1 MEIQNNEIEYTAC
14 MDRLSNLL
22 YRARKLERQIHSA
35 ALELSYVCK
44 DIYTKGKLIRISEK
58 ELKPYRNSISRME
71 EFYSSMGSIQKVNMI
86 DNDNLSNQLETYIK
100 RLASHKEKRYGEIIE
115 LLLSVYPSLDVGLD
129 KTLHVDSELK
139 SPDELKKCKTPKELR
154 EAIIR
159 DIETALDTLIGAY
172 KKVIRIF
179 E

>member
-1 MEIQNNEIEYTAC
+1 

-71 EFYSSMGSIQKVNMI
+71 EFYSSMGSIQ
-86 DNDNLSNQLETYIK
+86 ETYTNFDENLFRWLEISIN
-100 RLASHKEKRYGEIIE
+100 RLSSHKERGYKEVIE
-115 LLLSVYPSLDVGLD
+115 LMHPLCPSLAV
-129 KTLHVDSELK
+129 TLNETLYVDSELK
-139 SPDELKKCKTPKELR
+139 SPDELKKGKTPKELR
-154 EAIIR
+154 KVIIR
-159 DIETALDTLIGAY
+159 NIETAIDTLISAY
-172 KKVIRIF
+172 EKVIRIF
-179 E
+179 V